1 MDSRLLSVSKFHLIQ
16 GGASDFSGN
25 AEMDGRHLRLDELD
39 DAHAEQA
46 QGFGYIHFCH
56 EWIAMKQHSSRERM
70 QYISY
75 LNFRT
80 ARAEVIPLRRPCFL
94 S

>member
-1 MDSRLLSVSKFHLIQ
+1 MDLFS
-16 GGASDFSGN
+16 AS
-25 AEMDGRHLRLDELD
+25 MDRTYHPVDELD

-80 ARAEVIPLRRPCFL
+80 ARAEVSALRRPCFL
-94 S
+94 L